1 MGLSV
6 NTNIAAMNA
15 YRNLSTTNDSM
26 SKSLER
32 LSSGYR
38 INKASDDAAGL
49 AISEGLRS
57 QIGGMT
63 QAVRNTQDG
72 TSVVQTAEGALNE
85 TTSIL
90 QRMRD
95 LSVQASSSG
104 SLNDDAKASIQKE
117 MSQLKSELTRISD
130 TTTFNGTKLLDGNYK
145 GTFQV
150 GANAGETISVNV
162 GAAMSAKGLGVDG
175 VDVTGVGKYGNAGAS
190 AAGAVVTANA
200 TSGTAAT
207 LDFYTATNEKA
218 WTTAGSGDVTAYQH
232 LAGQISFGGKT
243 FDLSS
248 VDYSVAAADGMD
260 ASGGMTGTVD
270 GKVDSTE
277 ALNALNTAA
286 KAALGLTVNPF
297 AATTSGDLTFK
308 VKEAVTDY
316 TGNTTASGEA
326 LHGTGVNSTA
336 AQISAAT
343 PTFSAATGASDA
355 IKAIDD
361 AITKVSSQRADL
373 GAIQNRF
380 EHTVNNLNTA
390 IENTTASE
398 SRIRDTDMASEMTNF
413 TRAQVLTQAGT
424 AMLAQ
429 ANQSTQSILKLLG

>member
-1 MGLSV
+1 MGMSV

-15 YRNLSTTNDSM
+15 YRNLSTTNEHM

-72 TSVVQTAEGALNE
+72 TSVVQTAEGALST

-95 LSVQASSSG
+95 LSVQASSTG

-117 MSQLKSELTRISD
+117 IGQLKSELSRIAE
-130 TTTFNGTKLLDGNYK
+130 TTTFNGTKLLDGKYN

-150 GANAGETISVNV
+150 GANAGETISVNI
-162 GAAMSAKGLGVDG
+162 GTAMGSDGLGVAG
-175 VDVTGVGKYGNAGAS
+175 VDVTAAGKYTLGDSGDGSVQVSTAAAAATPAQLDINGAQDATGTAMTFDTDLAS
-190 AAGAVVTANA
+190 ALTAFKSL
-200 TSGTAAT
+200 TGT
-207 LDFYTATNEKA
+207 
-218 WTTAGSGDVTAYQH
+218 
-232 LAGQISFGGKT
+232 ISFGGKT
-243 FDLSS
+243 LDLGS
-248 VDYSVAAADGMD
+248 VKYDE
-260 ASGGMTGTVD
+260 TVD
-270 GKVDSTE
+270 TNADATVDQ
-277 ALNALNTAA
+277 ADLLAQLNTAA
-286 KAALGLTVNPF
+286 KTALGLTGTDSSAAAYDPF
-297 AATTSGDLTFK
+297 TAAAGVLSFS
-308 VKEAVTDY
+308 VKE
-316 TGNTTASGEA
+316 
-326 LHGTGVNSTA
+326 GVKGFTA
-336 AQISAAT
+336 ADGGALNAAGTTNPSAAELAAAT
-343 PTFSAATGASDA
+343 PTFTAASGASDA
-355 IKAIDD
+355 VKKIDD
-361 AITKVSSQRADL
+361 AIKAVSSQRADL

-380 EHTVNNLNTA
+380 EHTVNNLNVA

-398 SRIRDTDMASEMTNF
+398 SRIRDTDMAAEMTSF
-413 TRAQVLTQAGT
+413 TRSQVLTQAGT
-424 AMLAQ
+424 SMLAQ